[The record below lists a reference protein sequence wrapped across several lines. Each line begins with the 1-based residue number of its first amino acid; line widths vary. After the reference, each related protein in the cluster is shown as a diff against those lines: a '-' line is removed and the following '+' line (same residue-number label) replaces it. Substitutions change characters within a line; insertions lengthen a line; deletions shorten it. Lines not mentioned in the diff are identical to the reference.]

1 MIQVLPKTHPPTHK
15 RRSAANLEALLL
27 LISHQKAT
35 PFHFI
40 HVDVYQCDASRNQHM
55 KVVILH
61 NGRDHSLFCSP
72 PPGAINM
79 LPVFVVSLISTC
91 QGTVSVHAAIYSSED
106 FWPCQHG
113 TWCFYALWNISWQE
127 KAAVNIMA
135 EEFCHYSAI
144 CDRKTSSHVRY
155 RYSRRVHGTS
165 TNVDDRWESEITIMK
180 DRVNA
185 SCKISS
191 SSSWKSM
198 SALNTLELA
207 APWDGVTIADEG
219 KGRRRC
225 KIERLTA
232 Y

>member
-1 MIQVLPKTHPPTHK
+1 MWCQQKPTHEGC
-15 RRSAANLEALLL
+15 NLTWWKGSQPILQPTTRGDQHAVRLCSVTDLYL
-27 LISHQKAT
+27 
-35 PFHFI
+35 
-40 HVDVYQCDASRNQHM
+40 SRNCISARCHLQQWRLLTLPTWYMVFLCTVKHIMTGKGSSQHYGWG
-55 KVVILH
+55 VL
-61 NGRDHSLFCSP
+61 SF
-72 PPGAINM
+72 
-79 LPVFVVSLISTC
+79 
-91 QGTVSVHAAIYSSED
+91 
-106 FWPCQHG
+106 
-113 TWCFYALWNISWQE
+113 
-127 KAAVNIMA
+127 
-135 EEFCHYSAI
+135 SAI

-180 DRVNA
+180 DHVNA

-232 Y
+232 C